1 MEALCVLDTCAL
13 QVASS
18 LSSTHA
24 IVTCHRR
31 MPSSHAIV
39 TLPSSH
45 AIVAP
50 SLSSTHRCLIVV
62 LYTCSSVCP
71 GHMRSTG
78 CHIVHADLAT
88 ESVYTCM
95 QHVYTRAHT
104 HKKTHTHTHTQHTH
118 ITHTIQNTLCSRT
131 LADNVQP
138 LCVGR
143 VSNGSGHIHRR
154 SGVLELRRCWPWC
167 VHYLKGWPE
176 PYIYRYIR
184 CTYGIFNREITIHTV
199 IYGANVRFWP
209 TLIIWVYLSLV
220 LARTIYIHCV

>member
-1 MEALCVLDTCAL
+1 VDGLLMDHVEMQVEALCVLDTCAL

-154 SGVLELRRCWPWC
+154 SGVLELRRCWPWW
-167 VHYLKGWPE
+167 VHYLGVMKSSVGQNHIHKPKIWCPGAAALLALV
-176 PYIYRYIR
+176 
-184 CTYGIFNREITIHTV
+184 CTLFEG
-199 IYGANVRFWP
+199 
-209 TLIIWVYLSLV
+209 
-220 LARTIYIHCV
+220 LARTIHL